1 MAGLLILFTLLL
13 LVPTATPGRFPQAAP
28 ACRFL
33 TGVMLVLAFDSL
45 GLSLWMSTF
54 TGSTATLP
62 AAIILGY
69 LMVIHSDIKKAL
81 GRQKDDVQK
90 DE

>member
-1 MAGLLILFTLLL
+1 MLFALLFVLLL
-13 LVPTATPGRFPQAAP
+13 LVPTAIPGRFPQAAP

-33 TGVMLVLAFDSL
+33 TGVMLVLALDSL
-45 GLSLWMSTF
+45 GLSLWVSTF

-62 AAIILGY
+62 AALILGY
-69 LMVIHSDIKKAL
+69 LMVMHLDIKKIL
-81 GRQKDDVQK
+81 SCQKDDVQN